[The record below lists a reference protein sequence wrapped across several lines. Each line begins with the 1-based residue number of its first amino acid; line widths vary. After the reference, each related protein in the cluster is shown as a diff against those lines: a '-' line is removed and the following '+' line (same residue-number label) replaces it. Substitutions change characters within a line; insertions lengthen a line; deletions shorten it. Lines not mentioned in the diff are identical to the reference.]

1 LFDGFIRKE
10 KHLLDDIAKL
20 LQLSAKRHAAQNSAF
35 VLCLLGA
42 IERAAVM
49 TIRAI
54 ADPQVDERA
63 TFDLKEESGR
73 KVAFDYLR
81 AFVITLVLF
90 VHAALAYTASAYINF
105 ENPIASSNPVV
116 NEQRWIGFDLVVAL
130 NETFLMPL
138 LFFISG
144 MFVWQSLAKKG
155 VWKYLTD
162 RLKKLG
168 LPFVIGVLF
177 LIPLAYYP
185 AQLQVGLITE
195 RDNTYGVFW
204 LGMVRSGFGTAGP
217 LWFLWLLLAFD
228 CLATFLYRVAPFLCG
243 FVKGQLNIILG
254 RPAAYFG
261 VLLGISIMVYPPVA
275 IIFGPLTWIGIGP
288 FNAQA
293 GRILLYL
300 VYFLTG
306 TAIGAIGIDRSVYKA
321 GGMLAKRWW
330 WWAAFGLMSFTVFII
345 MIVVVAPMERTL
357 VSEIAFV
364 VCCWA
369 MVSAMIGLFRRFAKR
384 RVRLYDSLSEN
395 SYGIYIVHYVFVTWL
410 QYLLL
415 ENGLSP
421 LIKGMAVFSG
431 SLLLSWVSVAAIRR
445 IPAVAKVI

>member
-1 LFDGFIRKE
+1 VHHRVIRLKLSQM
-10 KHLLDDIAKL
+10 KAIGRAVAMTSHAVADKQVIASATLDL
-20 LQLSAKRHAAQNSAF
+20 
-35 VLCLLGA
+35 
-42 IERAAVM
+42 
-49 TIRAI
+49 T
-54 ADPQVDERA
+54 
-63 TFDLKEESGR
+63 EESGR

-81 AFVITLVLF
+81 AFMITLVLF
-90 VHAALAYTASAYINF
+90 VHAALAYKTFAFINF

-116 NEQRWIGFDLVVAL
+116 NAQRWIGFDLIVAL

-138 LFFISG
+138 LFFVSG
-144 MFVWQSLAKKG
+144 MFVWQSLARKG
-155 VWKYLTD
+155 AWKYLTN
-162 RLKKLG
+162 RLKRIG

-195 RDNTYGVFW
+195 KDTRYGVFW

-217 LWFLWLLLAFD
+217 FWFLWLLLAFN
-228 CLATFLYRVAPFLCG
+228 CLATVLYRVAPLLGG
-243 FVKGQLNIILG
+243 FVRAPLKIILG
-254 RPAAYFG
+254 RPVAFFG

-275 IIFGPLTWIGIGP
+275 ILFGPLTWIGIGP

-306 TAIGAIGIDRSVYKA
+306 TAVGAIGIGRSVYKPD
-321 GGMLAKRWW
+321 GTLAKHWW
-330 WWAAFGLMSFTVFII
+330 GWVAVGLMSFTMFIV
-345 MIVVVAPMERTL
+345 MIVVVSPMERTF

-364 VCCWA
+364 ICCWA
-369 MVSAMIGLFRRFAKR
+369 MVSGMIGFFLRFAKR
-384 RVRLYDSLSEN
+384 RVRLCDSLSEN
-395 SYGIYIVHYVFVTWL
+395 SYGIYIVHYVFVTWF

-421 LIKGMAVFSG
+421 LMKGMVVFSG
-431 SLLLSWVSVAAIRR
+431 TSTLSWMSVAAIRR